1 MKNISIAGRATKDC
15 EVQAHQERK
24 FATFSVAVDDG
35 FGQDKGVMYFDVTY
49 HREGVAPYITKGTRV
64 AVTGELKQ
72 REYNGK
78 TYLSVRASDLSIMGG
93 GKPADPSAA
102 PQAQGNVNPAD
113 LDEEIPF

>member
-15 EVQAHQERK
+15 EVKQNQDRS

-35 FGQDKGVMYFDVTY
+35 YGPDKGVMYFDVTY
-49 HREGVAPYITKGTRV
+49 HREGVAPYVTKGTRV

-93 GKPADPSAA
+93 GKPADPSG
-102 PQAQGNVNPAD
+102 GNKTPAD
-113 LDEEIPF
+113 MDDEILF

>member
-15 EVQAHQERK
+15 EVQTHQERK

-49 HREGVAPYITKGTRV
+49 HRAGVAEYITKGTRV

-78 TYLSVRASDLSIMGG
+78 TYLSIRATALQPMGG
-93 GKPADPSAA
+93 GKPKDDQSG
-102 PQAQGNVNPAD
+102 GNVNPAD
-113 LDEEIPF
+113 MDDEIPF

>member
-15 EVQAHQERK
+15 EVKQNQDRS

-35 FGQDKGVMYFDVTY
+35 FGPDKGVMFFDVTY
-49 HREGVAPYITKGTRV
+49 HREGVADFITKGTRV

-78 TYLSVRASDLSIMGG
+78 TYLSIRASDLALMGG
-93 GKPADPSAA
+93 GKPKEDQSG
-102 PQAQGNVNPAD
+102 GNTSPAD
-113 LDEEIPF
+113 MDDEIPF